1 MSLFIMGNENI
12 QASSIRSSD
21 KYYLQAP
28 IEEYQ
33 FGKQENIMDF
43 LQDPQSTLM
52 AQGMPSP
59 TSSAASMG
67 SPPAASCL
75 DETAF
80 DYSHQNHLTIDPS
93 SVMNAFI
100 QQQQDQDSFDQFVS
114 YEDNSDLIKSE
125 IMDEDDC
132 PMMIAPPSLQESPL
146 LSESPSTPPPSM
158 PTTPTTSTG
167 GSLPLGGATGSSRP
181 SRNISCFNCGVT
193 KTPLWRRTPDR
204 AHSLCNACGLY
215 YKQYSTHRPL
225 HIRHKPHSVSRTPPP
240 PQDDDEPHVQCV
252 NCMQTQTPL
261 WRKNAQGEPVCNAC
275 GLYAKLHQKARPAAM
290 RKTKIQRRRR
300 DWAAE
305 QMQRQQQ
312 YQSATSSAASSP
324 QPIAPATMTAS
335 KELDGLEDG
344 RFRELLS
351 RMNHAQMEGFLGML
365 ERRCTILKAVL
376 GATTDSASSAEH
388 STPFSS
394 PTLQ

>member
-1 MSLFIMGNENI
+1 MSLYIMGNENI
-12 QASSIRSSD
+12 QASSVRSSD
-21 KYYLQAP
+21 KYFLQAP
-28 IEEYQ
+28 MEGFQ
-33 FGKQENIMDF
+33 MDKQDNLMDF
-43 LQDPQSTLM
+43 LQESAM
-52 AQGMPSP
+52 MPSP

-67 SPPAASCL
+67 SP
-75 DETAF
+75 TAF
-80 DYSHQNHLTIDPS
+80 DDATAFNLNGHGHNLTIDPS
-93 SVMNAFI
+93 SVMHAFI
-100 QQQQDQDSFDQFVS
+100 SQQQDQDSFDQFVS
-114 YEDNSDLIKSE
+114 YEDGSDNMIKME
-125 IMDEDDC
+125 NTDDDDDEC
-132 PMMIAPPSLQESPL
+132 PMMTAPPSPQ
-146 LSESPSTPPPSM
+146 TPPPSM
-158 PTTPTTSTG
+158 PTTPTSAVPC
-167 GSLPLGGATGSSRP
+167 LPAHPSRP
-181 SRNISCFNCGVT
+181 ARNISCYNCGVT

-240 PQDDDEPHVQCV
+240 PQEEDEPHVQCV

-305 QMQRQQQ
+305 QMQRQQNG
-312 YQSATSSAASSP
+312 TSP
-324 QPIAPATMTAS
+324 QPIAPATMAAS

-365 ERRCTILKAVL
+365 ERRCAILKAVL
-376 GATTDSASSAEH
+376 GVTPEQPTSMISSPEDPSSACTTPSLTTDS
-388 STPFSS
+388 
-394 PTLQ
+394 L

>member
-1 MSLFIMGNENI
+1 MGNENI

-21 KYYLQAP
+21 KYYLQTP
-28 IEEYQ
+28 IEDFQ

-43 LQDPQSTLM
+43 LQDPEEAALM
-52 AQGMPSP
+52 AQGGMPSP

-67 SPPAASCL
+67 SPPSASCL
-75 DETAF
+75 EDTF
-80 DYSHQNHLTIDPS
+80 NYSHHLTIDPS
-93 SVMNAFI
+93 SVVMNALI
-100 QQQQDQDSFDQFVS
+100 QQQDQDSFDQFVS
-114 YEDNSDLIKSE
+114 YEDNSDLVKAESME
-125 IMDEDDC
+125 EDEEDA
-132 PMMIAPPSLQESPL
+132 MITAPPSPHV
-146 LSESPSTPPPSM
+146 SPSTPPPSM
-158 PTTPTTSTG
+158 PTTPTG
-167 GSLPLGGATGSSRP
+167 ASLPLGAASTNSSRP
-181 SRNISCFNCGVT
+181 ARNISCYNCGVT

-312 YQSATSSAASSP
+312 QQQQQQQQHSSSVASSAASSP
-324 QPIAPATMTAS
+324 QLIAPATMAAS

-351 RMNHAQMEGFLGML
+351 RMNYAQMEGFLGML

-376 GATTDSASSAEH
+376 GVTADPNTAA
-388 STPFSS
+388 STPISS
-394 PTLQ
+394 PPPQ

>member
-1 MSLFIMGNENI
+1 MSLFIMGNETI
-12 QASSIRSSD
+12 QASSVRSSD
-21 KYYLQAP
+21 KYFLQAP
-28 IEEYQ
+28 MDDFQ
-33 FGKQENIMDF
+33 FGKQENLMDF
-43 LQDPQSTLM
+43 LQDSQLM

-59 TSSAASMG
+59 TSSSASMS
-67 SPPAASCL
+67 SPPAASSL
-75 DETAF
+75 EDGFHFNTHA
-80 DYSHQNHLTIDPS
+80 NHLTIDPS
-93 SVMNAFI
+93 SVMNALMASS
-100 QQQQDQDSFDQFVS
+100 QDQDSFEQFVS
-114 YEDNSDLIKSE
+114 YEDNSVKSE
-125 IMDEDDC
+125 IIDDDEC
-132 PMMIAPPSLQESPL
+132 TSAMITAPPSPQVSPL
-146 LSESPSTPPPSM
+146 LTDAPSTPPPSM
-158 PTTPTTSTG
+158 PTTPTS
-167 GSLPLGGATGSSRP
+167 SLPSRP
-181 SRNISCFNCGVT
+181 ARNISCYNCGVT

-204 AHSLCNACGLY
+204 VHSLCNACGLY

-225 HIRHKPHSVSRTPPP
+225 HIRHKPHSISRTPPP
-240 PQDDDEPHVQCV
+240 PQEDDEPHVQCV

-312 YQSATSSAASSP
+312 QQPSP
-324 QPIAPATMTAS
+324 QPIAPANMVAAS

-376 GATTDSASSAEH
+376 GVTPNSVSEE
-388 STPFSS
+388 STPISS
-394 PTLQ
+394 PVPQ

>member
-1 MSLFIMGNENI
+1 MSLYIVGNENI
-12 QASSIRSSD
+12 QASSVRSSD
-21 KYYLQAP
+21 KYYLQATP
-28 IEEYQ
+28 MEEFQ

-43 LQDPQSTLM
+43 LQAPQSALM
-52 AQGMPSP
+52 NQSMPSP
-59 TSSAASMG
+59 TSSSASMG
-67 SPPAASCL
+67 SPPAGASL
-75 DETAF
+75 DF
-80 DYSHQNHLTIDPS
+80 SFSSNSLTIDPS
-93 SVMNAFI
+93 SVMHAFMHHH

-114 YEDNSDLIKSE
+114 YEDSSDMIKAE
-125 IMDEDDC
+125 ELDDEDDC
-132 PMMIAPPSLQESPL
+132 PMMTAPPSPQESPL

-158 PTTPTTSTG
+158 PTTPTTCSG
-167 GSLPLGGATGSSRP
+167 GGLPLNHNRP
-181 SRNISCFNCGVT
+181 ARNISCYNCGVT

-261 WRKNAQGEPVCNAC
+261 WRKNAQGQPVCNAC

-312 YQSATSSAASSP
+312 YASAAAASSP
-324 QPIAPATMTAS
+324 QPIAPASALTSS

-351 RMNHAQMEGFLGML
+351 RMNRAQMEGFLGML

-376 GATTDSASSAEH
+376 GVTPETTSDQPTPTPVASPSH
-388 STPFSS
+388 
-394 PTLQ
+394 Q